1 MLGNSKKN
9 RNIKTYNVNFISLA
23 RNNEFCFKST
33 YVSVF
38 LCFRSID
45 VLYVVRHPLEKLSP
59 TKPSYPLE
67 ITALEPPLPLGISN
81 GLRGGGYGYFLEP
94 HNPKKSNDIPLFD
107 ALPHATVVVFM

>member
-23 RNNEFCFKST
+23 RNNDFCFKST

-45 VLYVVRHPLEKLSP
+45 VLYVVRHPLEK
-59 TKPSYPLE
+59 
-67 ITALEPPLPLGISN
+67 
-81 GLRGGGYGYFLEP
+81 
-94 HNPKKSNDIPLFD
+94 
-107 ALPHATVVVFM
+107 